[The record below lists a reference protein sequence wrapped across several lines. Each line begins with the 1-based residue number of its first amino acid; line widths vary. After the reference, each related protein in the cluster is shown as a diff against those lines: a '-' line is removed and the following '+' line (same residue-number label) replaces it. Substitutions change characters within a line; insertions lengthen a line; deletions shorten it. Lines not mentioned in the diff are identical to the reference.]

1 MKLTGL
7 REGEL
12 PDWVFNNILKVCPV
26 CQWPIME
33 NNNMTARK
41 CSNPKCPEHMSYK
54 AVELC
59 KFLGIKGI
67 GPATA
72 KGMIRTHNLDNHFE
86 LMPYLTKVKPMA
98 SLVDIAE
105 LACVEGYGRT
115 QAEKELS
122 QMTSFEQY
130 FTVYV
135 SNPLL
140 RPYEKMLCDAQ
151 KYFTIKPPL
160 SSRKIYVMG
169 TGSFHNFNSR
179 EEYFNLINDRL
190 GKHLHVIQT
199 GKRKTGVSYLIKEE
213 DAIDHSKSQVARENN
228 IPIVTPAQFIAILLQ
243 SLNISI
249 EEFLGTEQKEEE

>member
-7 REGEL
+7 RKNEL
-12 PDWVFNNILKVCPV
+12 PDWVFDNILKVCPV
-26 CQWPIME
+26 CQYPIIE
-33 NNNMTARK
+33 NDTMTARK

-72 KGMIRTHNLDNHFE
+72 KGMIQTHKLNNHFE
-86 LMPYLTKVKPMA
+86 MLPLLTKVKPLA

-105 LACVEGYGRT
+105 LACIEGYGRT
-115 QAEKELS
+115 QAEKELA
-122 QMTSFEQY
+122 QMSSFEQY
-130 FTVYV
+130 FTVFGA
-135 SNPLL
+135 NPLL
-140 RPYEKMLCDAQ
+140 RQNQEMLCEAQ
-151 KYFTIKPPL
+151 KYFTIRQPL
-160 SSRKIYVMG
+160 SNRKLYVMG

-199 GKRKTGVSYLIKEE
+199 GKRKTGVSYLIKED

-249 EEFLGTEQKEEE
+249 EEFLGTERKEDN